1 MKLSWIACASLL
13 LADHAVAAPPTDTPP
28 SAQATAPAAT
38 DPLARKVVALVDAG
52 LLQPLAARE
61 KRHSRFSRAPPPPR
75 QRAAR
80 VPDAIRQRDATG
92 AAFVAFTVD
101 ALYRGEEWQR
111 DTMTGCAYVDD
122 GRVFVVV
129 GESAWPPA
137 LFTGGEGVEDAV
149 ACKPHGPAAAAAASA
164 PAAASPTVTASPTAE
179 RG

>member
-1 MKLSWIACASLL
+1 VKLPWIACASLL
-13 LADHAVAAPPTDTPP
+13 LADAAAAAPPMDTK
-28 SAQATAPAAT
+28 AAAEAAAPAAS
-38 DPLARKVVALVDAG
+38 DPLARRVVALVDAG

-80 VPDAIRQRDATG
+80 VPAAVRQHDATG
-92 AAFVAFTVD
+92 AAFVAFAVD
-101 ALYRGEEWQR
+101 ALYRGEAWQR

-149 ACKPHGPAAAAAASA
+149 ACKPGPPAAATSSPPATA
-164 PAAASPTVTASPTAE
+164 PPATASPTDE